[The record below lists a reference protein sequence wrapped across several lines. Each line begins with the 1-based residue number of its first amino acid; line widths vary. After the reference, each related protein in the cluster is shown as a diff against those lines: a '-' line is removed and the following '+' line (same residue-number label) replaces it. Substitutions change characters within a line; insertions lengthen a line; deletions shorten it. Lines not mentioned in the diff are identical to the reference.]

1 MRLFIGRQRE
11 LDLLQRIYDVE
22 NVKTCMVYGRRRI
35 GKSSLLRRFSEGRRT
50 MFVQFFRASEA
61 ANAEVICRCA
71 SSLLGREIMSS
82 DLHTVF
88 DAVFPAYA
96 GVIR

>member
-1 MRLFIGRQRE
+1 
-11 LDLLQRIYDVE
+11 
-22 NVKTCMVYGRRRI
+22 
-35 GKSSLLRRFSEGRRT
+35 

>member
-11 LDLLQRIYDVE
+11 LDLLQRIYDME
-22 NVKTCMVYGRRRI
+22 NVKTCMVYGRCRI